1 MDPRG
6 PANRLIRWS
15 GGVGPLFAAAVLGAV
30 LAIQIL
36 AMMRASSSTYDEPAV
51 LASGASY
58 VRTGRIQLE
67 TTNYPPLMK
76 YLVGLSLE
84 GAGAQFLCR
93 PGFVEQDR
101 FYACG
106 FEYLYRNSVSPEKI
120 LFWGRL
126 PSLLMALALG
136 ALIWIWSVRWYGPAG
151 GLFALAMFVFE
162 PNLLAHGGL
171 ATMDM
176 GLTAFFFAAFFFL
189 SLFVETGRRR
199 PLILAGAAVGAALAT
214 KAPGV
219 LALGAFPACLWWGP
233 SPRPRDPRR
242 LVGAVLLSAGV
253 AALVV
258 VAVYQVRFLP
268 RFFELLKFGVGMGF
282 QKGWRNY
289 LHGQILETG
298 YRYFY
303 PLAFFLKTPL
313 AFGLAAVLSFCRRD
327 RRLVFVVAPVLLYVV
342 VFSLSSKQNGLRYVL
357 PIFPFL
363 CLAMGG
369 VPALFGRWKT
379 PAALLLVGGLAIES
393 VGVAPHYLAYFS
405 PLVGGARN
413 GHLWLVDCNL
423 DWGQDFPAIRALWE
437 REGKPELLLATAGLA
452 DRDHY
457 FGPHQDVTSDDNTPP
472 WLYYRHVNSTAPTK
486 EWLVVAASKLHGW
499 GVDGDPFAWLRNR
512 KPFAQPGY
520 SSFVF
525 DVTRDPESQF
535 KLGLWYLRRALQ
547 APALR
552 QFRRAGDLDP
562 ANPLPLL
569 AEGEALTL
577 AGDAPAA
584 RRVYRRALALS
595 GDRPDAAAVLR
606 RRLVD
611 LRAPLD

>member
-342 VFSLSSKQNGLRYVL
+342 IFSLSSKQNGLRYVL

-405 PLVGGARN
+405 PLVGG
-413 GHLWLVDCNL
+413 GS
-423 DWGQDFPAIRALWE
+423 E
-437 REGKPELLLATAGLA
+437 
-452 DRDHY
+452 
-457 FGPHQDVTSDDNTPP
+457 
-472 WLYYRHVNSTAPTK
+472 
-486 EWLVVAASKLHGW
+486 
-499 GVDGDPFAWLRNR
+499 
-512 KPFAQPGY
+512 
-520 SSFVF
+520 
-525 DVTRDPESQF
+525 
-535 KLGLWYLRRALQ
+535 
-547 APALR
+547 
-552 QFRRAGDLDP
+552 
-562 ANPLPLL
+562 
-569 AEGEALTL
+569 
-577 AGDAPAA
+577 
-584 RRVYRRALALS
+584 
-595 GDRPDAAAVLR
+595 
-606 RRLVD
+606 
-611 LRAPLD
+611 RAPLAGGLQFGLGPGFSGDPRPLGAGGETGIAAGHGGPCGPRSLFRTPPGRDLGRQHPALAVLPARQFDGPDEGMAGGRGEQTSRLGRRRGPLRVASEPKALRSTGVQLLRFRRHEGSGKPI